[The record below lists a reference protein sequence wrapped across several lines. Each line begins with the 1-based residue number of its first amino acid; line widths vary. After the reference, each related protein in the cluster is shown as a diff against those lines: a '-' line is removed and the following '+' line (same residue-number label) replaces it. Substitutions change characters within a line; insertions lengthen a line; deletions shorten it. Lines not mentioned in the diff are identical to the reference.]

1 MTQPQRVL
9 YLPPGVVPGAPPP
22 QQQMPVSGLPFDR
35 TFFEQVLPQAV
46 QAFCTQLG
54 CTHPVVELLTVDG
67 TTHFVNGIVGVA
79 DQWVA
84 LQTSQEG
91 HDHVTQ
97 VFLPYATVFRV
108 EVHPSPDSERNHLGF
123 VLDSVKRPPQ
133 LPAPAEETAVA
144 AAKPVAAASKP
155 AATKPAA
162 SAKK

>member
-9 YLPPGVVPGAPPP
+9 YLPPGVVPAAPSP
-22 QQQMPVSGLPFDR
+22 QQQALPVGLPFDR

-54 CTHPVVELLTVDG
+54 CSHPVVELLTVDG
-67 TTHFVNGIVGVA
+67 TTHFVNGIVGVS

-91 HDHVTQ
+91 HDHVKQ

-108 EVHPSPDSERNHLGF
+108 EVHPSPDADRNHLGF

-133 LPAPAEETAVA
+133 FPVPGEEAAVA
-144 AAKPVAAASKP
+144 AAKPVAARAKP
-155 AATKPAA
+155 GSPA
-162 SAKK
+162 KR

>member
-9 YLPPGVVPGAPPP
+9 YLPPGVVPGVSS
-22 QQQMPVSGLPFDR
+22 QQQQALPNGPPFDR
-35 TFFEQVLPQAV
+35 AFFEQFLPQAV
-46 QAFCTQLG
+46 QAYCNQLG

-91 HDHVTQ
+91 HDHVKQ

-108 EVHPSPDSERNHLGF
+108 EVHPSPDSKRNHLGF
-123 VLDSVKRPPQ
+123 VLDSVKRPPV
-133 LPAPAEETAVA
+133 LMAATDVTA
-144 AAKPVAAASKP
+144 AAEVETVGETPPVAAKGSK
-155 AATKPAA
+155 
-162 SAKK
+162 KK